1 MQSAEE
7 QCVRF
12 AELGV
17 SVALLS
23 GRPTQ
28 RSRVCFALIATN
40 LMSRND
46 LSRMDRGSRDGRSVC
61 PARLCARS
69 EALQLQRAKPSWIS
83 RQDCAC
89 RSRR

>member
-1 MQSAEE
+1 MTKPLTVMPAATAAVGVCTSAAVGVCTTDSGSDVLVMQSAEE

-46 LSRMDRGSRDGRSVC
+46 LSRMG
-61 PARLCARS
+61 
-69 EALQLQRAKPSWIS
+69 
-83 RQDCAC
+83 
-89 RSRR
+89 